1 MENSVVTRGPTT
13 VQVVGRKTVWLA
25 PPERSPRMYPCVTS
39 PTKDPVHEPELSNTT
54 RVDVFGK
61 RTVSE
66 PQYPEFWK
74 EMVPRAMSCTLL
86 AGDLLYIPAGW
97 WHGMR
102 SEDTS
107 FSVSMWF

>member
-1 MENSVVTRGPTT
+1 M
-13 VQVVGRKTVWLA
+13 QLVGSKTVWLA
-25 PPERSPRMYPCVTS
+25 PPETSPWMYPCTGSAFAHPAVNDL
-39 PTKDPVHEPELSNTT
+39 DPQMSNTT
-54 RVDVFGK
+54 RVDVFEE
-61 RTVSE
+61 RTSVSE
-66 PQYPEFWK
+66 VKHPEFWK
-74 EMVPRAMSCTLL
+74 EVTPRALSYTLV

>member
-1 MENSVVTRGPTT
+1 M
-13 VQVVGRKTVWLA
+13 QLVGRKTVWLA
-25 PPERSPRMYPCVTS
+25 PPETSPWMYPCAGSAFTHPAVNDL
-39 PTKDPVHEPELSNTT
+39 DPQMSNTA
-54 RVDVFGK
+54 RVDVFGQ
-61 RTVSE
+61 RTRTSE
-66 PQYPEFWK
+66 EQHPEFWK
-74 EMVPRAMSCTLL
+74 EVAPRAMSYTLA